1 MGFRLVA
8 TLMTLND
15 LYRPHLYLLTLP
27 PLYARSFKVTK
38 MVQIDLSYSVVYDVV
53 YQYLMIKKIKSKG
66 SHGNDYVLKQNDHRS
81 EAATKQHSLHQ
92 TI

>member
-1 MGFRLVA
+1 
-8 TLMTLND
+8 
-15 LYRPHLYLLTLP
+15 
-27 PLYARSFKVTK
+27 

-53 YQYLMIKKIKSKG
+53 YQYLMIKKIKSQG